1 MQEEN
6 PEYVND
12 SNMNGKMPALVSF
25 NVLESDQG
33 LSVIGVVLPKH
44 RWTQDGKSKK
54 KKTKCK
60 DRGSRPPAREY
71 C

>member
-1 MQEEN
+1 
-6 PEYVND
+6 
-12 SNMNGKMPALVSF
+12 MNGKMPALVSF

-54 KKTKCK
+54 NAKTEGVGPLLENTA
-60 DRGSRPPAREY
+60 DPRRD
-71 C
+71 